1 MQNNRKVTLLLRV
14 LFALLLLA
22 AFQRPAA
29 VMAQDTVR
37 PETKLRI
44 GAQMAQQ
51 DSARKH
57 PQLIISDSA
66 RTAQRDSIRL
76 EKKRL
81 HDPRKAAF
89 YSVVLPGLG
98 QAYNHEYWKMPLVY
112 AALGTAVGV
121 FVFNY
126 KEFVDFRNAY
136 RIRVAGNPGVKD
148 KYYDIYPDANQL
160 KYIRDYYRQY
170 VDYSVLGFIVVYGLN
185 IVDAT
190 VFAHLKQFDVSPDL
204 SMKVMPTLIN
214 NRTPGI
220 AVRISL
226 GGGKPASSY
235 TAYSRF

>member
-1 MQNNRKVTLLLRV
+1 MRFV
-14 LFALLLLA
+14 FALLFMVALC
-22 AFQRPAA
+22 PA
-29 VMAQDTVR
+29 VKAQDTVTKD
-37 PETKLRI
+37 TKLRV
-44 GAQMAQQ
+44 GAQIAERDSLRKQPVVLT
-51 DSARKH
+51 DSAK
-57 PQLIISDSA
+57 
-66 RTAQRDSIRL
+66 TAHKDSITL
-76 EKKRL
+76 VNKKL

-98 QAYNHEYWKMPLVY
+98 QAYNHEYWKLPLVY

-126 KEFVDFRNAY
+126 KEFVSFRNAY
-136 RIRVAGNPGVKD
+136 RLRLSGNPDVKD
-148 KYYDIYPDANQL
+148 EYYDIYPDASQL

-190 VFAHLKQFDVSPDL
+190 VFAHLRQFDISPDL

-220 AVRISL
+220 SLRIQL
-226 GGGKPASSY
+226 GGGKRSY
-235 TAYSRF
+235 YNNNLSYNRN

>member
-1 MQNNRKVTLLLRV
+1 MWRCIFV
-14 LFALLLLA
+14 LVLLA
-22 AFQRPAA
+22 ATCPLAQ
-29 VMAQDTVR
+29 AQDTVTNA
-37 PETKLRI
+37 TKVRI
-44 GAQMAQQ
+44 GAQ
-51 DSARKH
+51 
-57 PQLIISDSA
+57 I
-66 RTAQRDSIRL
+66 AQRDSAARHPQMILSDSAKAAHKDSIKL

-98 QAYNHEYWKMPLVY
+98 QAYNHEYWKLPIVY

-136 RIRVAGNPGVKD
+136 RLRLSGNPDVKD
-148 KYYDIYPDANQL
+148 KYYDIYPDASQL

-190 VFAHLKQFDVSPDL
+190 VFAHLKQFDISPDL

-220 AVRISL
+220 SVRIAL
-226 GGGKPASSY
+226 GGSKPIPSYASY
-235 TAYSRF
+235 QQY